1 MRGSAGGPLPVC
13 PASQWLRGRNLNNAS
28 DITTLELLKLVPSW
42 IALVFSALS
51 LIVSLLSLRYTHRKE
66 QRALPQMSF
75 YLESGVLTTL
85 ADGTRLYRFALSL
98 TNRSDAASSI
108 VAVEGI
114 LRGVTNSGVEIKIRV
129 PRSAN
134 VSEDVDPFQA
144 GAKIG
149 AGETLVGTIS
159 FPASPHVLQ
168 NLRKIDQFLVSVTDS
183 FGEQHILN
191 PGPLKEV
198 SA

>member
-1 MRGSAGGPLPVC
+1 MC
-13 PASQWLRGRNLNNAS
+13 LNNVP
-28 DITTLELLKLVPSW
+28 DTTTLELLKLIPSW

-51 LIVSLLSLRYTHRKE
+51 LVVSLLSLRSTRRKE
-66 QRALPQMSF
+66 LRGLPQMSF

-85 ADGTRLYRFALSL
+85 ADRTRLYRFALSL

-108 VAVEGI
+108 VNIEGI
-114 LRGVTNSGVEIKIRV
+114 LRGVTNTGVELTIRV
-129 PRSAN
+129 PRSLD
-134 VSEDVDPFQA
+134 VGGDVDPLRA

-149 AGETLVGTIS
+149 SGETLVGTIS
-159 FPASPHVLQ
+159 FSASPHILQ
-168 NLRKIDQFLVSVTDS
+168 NLRRIDQFLVAVTDS

-191 PGPLKEV
+191 PGPLKDV